1 MVKRGFSPP
10 ALVVAR
16 YALAGLCSS
25 RLFVAFL
32 VVCCLPV
39 LALLALVF
47 VRHNTSGSE
56 LLEFLEAILSQLLPL
71 NVWLI
76 DAVRP
81 PSLAA
86 AFLVVLVAGPALVAP
101 DVNGNAMPLYLSR
114 PLGKLDYMVG
124 KLLPLLALALAVG
137 WLPGVLVFVAQSC
150 FLGLDW
156 MLDHARFP
164 FALGAVCLVWTVCLG
179 TIALALSA
187 WVKWRPAATLGF
199 LGVYYV
205 TAVAGGVL
213 GGMVGD
219 ADAQWVGSLLD
230 LSDAIDTVDDW
241 LHGRDTVSGVDLP
254 MPVPAAWC
262 VLGASAA
269 LAALVLLR
277 RIRAGEVA
285 S

>member
-1 MVKRGFSPP
+1 MKAGFHPP
-10 ALVVAR
+10 VLVVAR
-16 YALAGLCSS
+16 YALAGLCAS

-39 LALLALVF
+39 LALLVLVF
-47 VRHNTSGSE
+47 VRHNTTGSGPLE
-56 LLEFLEAILSQLLPL
+56 LVEVLLSQFWPL
-71 NVWLI
+71 NNWLI

-81 PSLAA
+81 PSLTA

-101 DVNGNAMPLYLSR
+101 DVRGNAMPLYLSR
-114 PLGKLDYMVG
+114 PLSKLDYVFG
-124 KLLPLLALALAVG
+124 KLLPLLVLAMAVG

-150 FLGLDW
+150 FLGVDW
-156 MLDHARFP
+156 MLDHMRFP
-164 FALGAVCLVWTVCLG
+164 FALGAVCLVWTACLG

-199 LGVYYV
+199 LGVYHV
-205 TAVAGGVL
+205 SAVAGGVL
-213 GGMVGD
+213 GRTVGD
-219 ADAQWVGSLLD
+219 ADAPWVGSLLD

-241 LHGRDTVSGVDLP
+241 LHGGDSVAGAALP

-262 VLGASAA
+262 VLAVSAA

-277 RIRAGEVA
+277 RVRAKEVA